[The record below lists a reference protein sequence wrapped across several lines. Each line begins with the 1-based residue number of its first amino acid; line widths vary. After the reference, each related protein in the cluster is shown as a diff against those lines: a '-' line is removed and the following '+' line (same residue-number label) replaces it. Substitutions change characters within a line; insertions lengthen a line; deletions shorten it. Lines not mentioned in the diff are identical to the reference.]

1 MLKDLTKKY
10 FIDQNCNCAH
20 AVFYAVADDFNIE
33 LTEQTKKV
41 VAPFGGGMGAGCTC
55 GALTG
60 AVAAIG
66 LVIDSKETYYKDI
79 RVDLLKQFKERFQ
92 TFECVELTP
101 KYKKDV
107 FNTKKCYE
115 IVEGTLEILDN
126 LFDEYLENS
135 DSAVCSS

>member
-10 FIDQNCNCAH
+10 FIDLNCNCAH
-20 AVFYAVADDFNIE
+20 AVFYAVAEDFNIE

-66 LVIDSKETYYKDI
+66 LVIDSKESFYKEI
-79 RVDLLKQFKERFQ
+79 RVDLLKQFKDRFQ
-92 TFECVELTP
+92 SFECVELTP
-101 KYKKDV
+101 KYKKEV
-107 FNTKKCYE
+107 FNTKKCFE
-115 IVEGTLEILDN
+115 IVEGTLEILDE
-126 LFDEYLENS
+126 LFDKYFE
-135 DSAVCSS
+135 SAEAPACSS